1 MRNYLR
7 TLTAA
12 AVLSLLPIASPTL
25 AVEPSEVDFSCMKSF
40 VRAKIVTTDRYKE
53 YDVVLHNQCPGAV
66 YWSMCIER
74 INPWTRAI
82 VESHTPTGYLEP
94 EKKSRVNVQMKRDP
108 ENRFRNRYQEFYVN
122 LGFAIDAAAKSP
134 CSARQCET
142 LNGPIIKKV
151 RANESDWKKAK
162 EALAAK
168 LKSEC
173 PDSGWENSQRIN
185 CEEENR
191 AASQESMG
199 LFEQTD
205 KDLRQQLAET
215 EPEHCRLYGGALAE

>member
-12 AVLSLLPIASPTL
+12 AVLSVIPIASPTL
-25 AVEPSEVDFSCMKSF
+25 AVEPSEVDFSCMKHF
-40 VRAKIVTTDRYKE
+40 VRAKTLTTDRFKE

-94 EKKSRVNVQMKRDP
+94 EKKSRVNVQMKRGPDDQ
-108 ENRFRNRYQEFYVN
+108 FRNRFQEFYVN
-122 LGFAIDAAAKSP
+122 VGFAIDTAAKSP
-134 CSARQCET
+134 CGARQCET
-142 LNGPIIKKV
+142 HNGPAVKNI
-151 RANESDWKKAK
+151 RANESAWKKAK
-162 EALAAK
+162 ETLAAT

-173 PDSGWENSQRIN
+173 PDSGWDKSQREN
-185 CEEENR
+185 CEEEIR
-191 AASQESMG
+191 EASQETMDT
-199 LFEQTD
+199 FERID
-205 KDLRQQLAET
+205 KELRQQLAEI
-215 EPEHCRLYGGALAE
+215 EPENCRLHGGALAD